1 MRRRD
6 LLTFGSAALAVARL
20 STVAARAEPSYPE
33 RPVRLIIPFP
43 PGGGFDAIGRPW
55 AERIKPLLGTIVV
68 ENQGGGGS
76 SLGAATVA
84 HSSPDGYTLLLGG
97 SSTRSP
103 KRF

>member
-6 LLTFGSAALAVARL
+6 FLMFGSAALAVRGL
-20 STVAARAEPSYPE
+20 AAATAGAASSYPE

-55 AERIKPLLGTIVV
+55 ADRIKPLLGTIVV

-84 HSSPDGYTLLLGG
+84 HSSPDGNVMLTILRSCISRLLI
-97 SSTRSP
+97 
-103 KRF
+103 